1 MQSQQPESQ
10 KNLILAIALSA
21 AVLMAWQYFYAGP
34 KMAEERARQEKLKQ
48 QQTSQPVTGQ
58 TAAVPGAVS
67 APGAPGAIGA
77 PAAVAAPA
85 LALSRDAAIAA
96 SPRLAIDTP
105 SLKGSIALK
114 GARFDDLNLVKYR
127 DTVDPKSPNIELFS
141 PSDGPSPL
149 FAEYGWV
156 AGAGVTQPMPDRAS
170 VWTADAT
177 ALTPSTPVTL
187 RWDNGKGLKFSR
199 TIAVDDAAMFTVK
212 DEVENSTAAAVSL
225 FPYARIYRS
234 GTPAVQGFYILH
246 EGLIGVVGEQG
257 LQELNYAD
265 VIKETGAKT
274 FEKVTGG
281 WLGFTDKYWATTLI
295 PGKSDTYQASF
306 RAPEKKGQTAPN
318 SKESFQTQYIVA
330 EAVVAPGAKKAVEGR
345 MFAGAKTVK
354 QIEAYEAKLGILQF
368 DKMVDWGYF
377 YFITKPLFYL
387 IDWLSKLLGNF
398 GLAILATT
406 VLVKGAFFPLANKS
420 YESMAKMKKMQPE
433 MEKIKLRYPDKMDQ
447 QKALMDLYKKEAI
460 NPMAGCLPMLV
471 QIPVFFALYKVLFV
485 TIDMR
490 HAPFYGWIKDLSA
503 PDPTTLFN
511 LFGLLP
517 FNPPEFLHV
526 GIWPL
531 IMGVTMW
538 LQMQLNP
545 KQADPIQQQ
554 IFNWMPVMFT
564 FMLGAFPAGL
574 VIYWA
579 WNNVLSI
586 IQQSLIM
593 KRQGVEVPLLAN
605 IGLDK
610 WFGSAAAKATTSAA
624 QAAKAAEKASSRAAS
639 KANSAAETVEPEAVA
654 VSDAEASTPASNDG
668 KQTVVA
674 SVPAPAPQRQ
684 QQPLNMGKAPN
695 KNPKPQPKPKNK
707 R

>member
-10 KNLILAIALSA
+10 KNLVLAIALSA

-34 KMAEERARQEKLKQ
+34 KMAEERARQEAQKQ
-48 QQTSQPVTGQ
+48 QQTSQPVAGQ
-58 TAAVPGAVS
+58 PAAPGAVS
-67 APGAPGAIGA
+67 APGTPGVAGA
-77 PAAVAAPA
+77 PAVAAPA
-85 LALSRDAAIAA
+85 VKLSREAAIAT
-96 SPRLAIDTP
+96 SPRVAIDTP

-114 GARFDDLNLVKYR
+114 GGRFDDLNLVKYR
-127 DTVDPKSPNIELFS
+127 ETVDSKSTNIELFS
-141 PSDGPSPL
+141 PGDGPSPW

-156 AGAGVTQPMPDRAS
+156 AGAGVTQPMPDRDS
-170 VWTADAT
+170 LWVADT
-177 ALTPSTPVTL
+177 NTLTPTAPVTL

-199 TIAVDDAAMFTVK
+199 VITVDDAAMFKVT
-212 DEVENSTAAAVSL
+212 DAVENTTATPVSM
-225 FPYARIYRS
+225 FPYGRIYRS
-234 GTPAVQGFYILH
+234 GTPNVQGFYILH

-265 VIKETGAKT
+265 VIKDNGAKS
-274 FEKVTGG
+274 FEKVKGG
-281 WLGFTDKYWATTLI
+281 WLGFTDKYWATTMI
-295 PGKSDTYQASF
+295 PGADDTYQASF
-306 RAPEKKGQTAPN
+306 RAPEKKTATT
-318 SKESFQTQYIVA
+318 KESFQTQYIMS
-330 EAVVAPGAKKAVEGR
+330 EAVIAPGTSKSVEGR

-354 QIEAYEAKLGILQF
+354 QIEAYKSTLGIKNF
-368 DKMVDWGYF
+368 DLMVDWGWF

-503 PDPTTLFN
+503 PDPTHLFN
-511 LFGLLP
+511 LFGLLK
-517 FNPPEFLHV
+517 FTPPEFLHI

-545 KQADPIQQQ
+545 KQADPVQQQ

-593 KRQGVEVPLLAN
+593 RKQGVEVPLLAN

-610 WFGSAAAKATTSAA
+610 WFGKGAV
-624 QAAKAAEKASSRAAS
+624 AAKAASGQGGQSGQTTDKASKSTYAAPAKSADVADAEVIETAEFKEPAGSASTAAAS
-639 KANSAAETVEPEAVA
+639 AGASANSSQPPTK
-654 VSDAEASTPASNDG
+654 TN
-668 KQTVVA
+668 
-674 SVPAPAPQRQ
+674 
-684 QQPLNMGKAPN
+684 QPLNMGKAPG
-695 KNPKPQPKPKNK
+695 KNAKPQPKPKNK